1 MRIAEICPTCAT
13 YINASCIIYD
23 GPYLSNI
30 DVSPLDPL
38 DQILGSI
45 NNNLVP
51 VVGIIAP
58 TTNATYVGQLYVNT
72 VNGTIY
78 YAITTGAG
86 AADWVAIVDAND
98 FPPAV
103 NLQSVLTAGNIAT
116 NRNIIMNGNSGY
128 QIYLNGT
135 GSNSYIRTTGTSGIE
150 ITSSEMSAGGFFIN
164 NNTTN
169 FSLEIT
175 ANGSTI
181 YSDGVNTLEVFAN
194 PINYNNNSL
203 TYPSG
208 TGTFAISVN
217 GIAAD
222 STGDVDLGGYSGNI
236 VVGLQTL
243 TFTNG
248 ILTSVV

>member
-51 VVGIIAP
+51 VIGTTAP

-72 VNGTIY
+72 VTGTIY

-103 NLQSVLTAGNIAT
+103 NLQSVLTAGNTAT
-116 NRNIIMNGNSGY
+116 NRNIIMNGNAGY

-135 GSNSYIRTTGTSGIE
+135 GSNSYVTITGKYGTDVVVS
-150 ITSSEMSAGGFFIN
+150 TMSAAGFFIN

-169 FSLEIT
+169 FSLET
-175 ANGSTI
+175 TPNGSTI
-181 YSDGVNTLEVFAN
+181 YGDGTNTLELFAN
-194 PINYNNNSL
+194 PANYNNNSL

-208 TGTFAISVN
+208 TGTFVISVN
-217 GIAAD
+217 GVGPDA
-222 STGDVDLGGYSGNI
+222 TGDVDLGGYSGNI

>member
-51 VVGIIAP
+51 VIGTTAP

-72 VNGTIY
+72 LNGTIY
-78 YAITTGAG
+78 YAITTGSG
-86 AADWVAIVDAND
+86 AADWVAIVDVND

-116 NRNIIMNGNSGY
+116 NRNIIMNGNAGY
-128 QIYLNGT
+128 QIYLNAT
-135 GSNSYIRTTGTSGIE
+135 GSNSYVKTTGKFGTDIVISTMNGNGISIE
-150 ITSSEMSAGGFFIN
+150 
-164 NNTTN
+164 NTTTTLSVAMLPDN
-169 FSLEIT
+169 TTVYNNGTDTLSILADS
-175 ANGSTI
+175 AN
-181 YSDGVNTLEVFAN
+181 YD
-194 PINYNNNSL
+194 NNSL

-222 STGDVDLGGYSGNI
+222 ATGDVDLGGYSGNI